1 MFMAVLPFWLLRV
14 AAAAATLAVAET
26 GVARRKKKMRVVE

>member
-1 MFMAVLPFWLLRV
+1 MFMAVLPCWLLKV

-26 GVARRKKKMRVVE
+26 GVARRQNKMRDVE

>member
-1 MFMAVLPFWLLRV
+1 MFMAVLPCWLLKV

-26 GVARRKKKMRVVE
+26 GLARRKKKRRVVE